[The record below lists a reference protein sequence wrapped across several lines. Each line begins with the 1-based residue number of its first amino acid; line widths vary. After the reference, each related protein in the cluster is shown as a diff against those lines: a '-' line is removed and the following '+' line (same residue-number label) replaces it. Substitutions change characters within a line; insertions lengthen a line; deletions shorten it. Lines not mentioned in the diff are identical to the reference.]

1 MSGSPGKG
9 RLIVVPSPSFFPSS
23 VKLPAGAAPKLVRK
37 ALPMIMSTMSA
48 ASSLA
53 ALFRDWHSR
62 KQTCVWIAAVLVGA
76 DEEDVGVLIE
86 DVMGSVA
93 MVHIK
98 VEYHDLQLNK
108 KSEYAASCLALSHI
122 GLLSS
127 Q

>member
-1 MSGSPGKG
+1 M
-9 RLIVVPSPSFFPSS
+9 
-23 VKLPAGAAPKLVRK
+23 
-37 ALPMIMSTMSA
+37 
-48 ASSLA
+48 
-53 ALFRDWHSR
+53 
-62 KQTCVWIAAVLVGA
+62 LVGA

-108 KSEYAASCLALSHI
+108 KSEHAASCLALSHI

-127 Q
+127 R